1 MESMTD
7 CLLECSG
14 HLIKSSFD
22 FNLRDLLRWCKLVDA
37 KMGVGPMTGHASVVE
52 WTRFYGTMLLTN
64 RMRSV
69 DDRDW
74 VETVLSLRFK
84 DQAPCSESSFAIL
97 PEAIRYGSVELCKD
111 HLGKAMTNS
120 SLENATHGH
129 ILIPSVYRTQE
140 ILSQC
145 IELNWLGILVGP
157 SGCGRSACI
166 TNIATSMGKK
176 VVEIQLHQGTDISDL
191 LGGFEQV
198 DLEREGFNV
207 IMKIKT
213 FLQSLA
219 FHLVWN
225 GQSLKPL
232 QFLGNTL
239 FNSTLSPGELSS
251 VASQTIVD
259 SIESFRALIDGMDI
273 KPMESREC
281 LAIDLE
287 KLAATA
293 WEYLQRRNTERA
305 GKFEWIDGT
314 LTRCILDGSWVI
326 LRDANLCDPSIL
338 DRLNPLFEPDG
349 VMSLNECGSTTN
361 GPRVVVPH
369 KDFRMFIIYD
379 PTDGEISRAMRNRG
393 IEVFFSGIDQN
404 AFAADTVVA
413 DVSAII
419 AAKGLPTA
427 LSDQIARKWL
437 MSSDR
442 PNLQT
447 LTKQSKLMHALISRG
462 NSLDTALRLTFEDFD
477 GFELDRLLVFPDI
490 NAFLYPKIDQLYA
503 AGTMDK
509 FFADWE
515 FVLKMTRGMDSR
527 NPSDLSSSV
536 RSLVHN
542 KQTVFALMN
551 QSAYFASDSTPRSCQ
566 NMEMKESTV
575 NAVMTI
581 FLDEDRDKM
590 AMRCNF
596 FLDMTKHRIYPT
608 SGSEELGLELCSE
621 LQIIQDL
628 LQELVSNP
636 GTATALNRKDIR
648 IFLEKHRLKRLFEK
662 VSEINSPEEC
672 CNALE
677 LAIWSHKNP
686 FYAER
691 VPNKGTIQWI
701 WPTLEN
707 LYNLCIRNDSDAFY
721 DDLSLFRSQ
730 LLTEPAVFDT
740 ERLAHSW
747 HALFVSL
754 QQVQDELPPDIAK
767 LVQNL
772 CCALLGNEESARSAE
787 WFLKMLGRPLVALNL
802 ELHELLSHGIGVV
815 RGFRLCND
823 LLDSYDENCQK
834 YQGRLLVAT
843 EPDLRKEVLD
853 ALEIAF
859 AGSILDISSITRVAN
874 ILSHLENFDQ
884 SEKVKKRISKP
895 GSKCNADSLVGLQG
909 HANWVRL
916 ASLDDIIARRMEFDL
931 VFRLNWTGDRLNDK
945 QLAIV
950 EVIDSIVRAP
960 TRSVADA
967 LPYRA
972 ILNFDESQ
980 GSPHNDNR
988 MELERRM
995 AMMAWLQ
1002 MHRDLRLDLPEKTI
1016 AADRGPVVLHTCSGL
1031 LALCSVMD
1039 GADDISVSQIAYK
1052 SQQIYRCTSNLC
1064 RMSKH
1069 DLTVDVHLKEWRTA
1083 VDMLIVVATSF
1094 APKGR
1099 VGFPSVQDLVGPTG
1113 TIIPNRDALK
1123 ALHHEILSLSQAS
1136 LSNQSELLDHLEQS
1150 LNILLLDIASTL
1162 NTPRGADWIPFD
1174 FHLQYMWTE

>member
-1 MESMTD
+1 
-7 CLLECSG
+7 
-14 HLIKSSFD
+14 
-22 FNLRDLLRWCKLVDA
+22 
-37 KMGVGPMTGHASVVE
+37 
-52 WTRFYGTMLLTN
+52 
-64 RMRSV
+64 
-69 DDRDW
+69 
-74 VETVLSLRFK
+74 
-84 DQAPCSESSFAIL
+84 
-97 PEAIRYGSVELCKD
+97 
-111 HLGKAMTNS
+111 
-120 SLENATHGH
+120 
-129 ILIPSVYRTQE
+129 
-140 ILSQC
+140 
-145 IELNWLGILVGP
+145 
-157 SGCGRSACI
+157 
-166 TNIATSMGKK
+166 
-176 VVEIQLHQGTDISDL
+176 
-191 LGGFEQV
+191 
-198 DLEREGFNV
+198 
-207 IMKIKT
+207 
-213 FLQSLA
+213 
-219 FHLVWN
+219 
-225 GQSLKPL
+225 
-232 QFLGNTL
+232 
-239 FNSTLSPGELSS
+239 
-251 VASQTIVD
+251 
-259 SIESFRALIDGMDI
+259 
-273 KPMESREC
+273 
-281 LAIDLE
+281 
-287 KLAATA
+287 
-293 WEYLQRRNTERA
+293 
-305 GKFEWIDGT
+305 
-314 LTRCILDGSWVI
+314 
-326 LRDANLCDPSIL
+326 
-338 DRLNPLFEPDG
+338 
-349 VMSLNECGSTTN
+349 
-361 GPRVVVPH
+361 
-369 KDFRMFIIYD
+369 
-379 PTDGEISRAMRNRG
+379 
-393 IEVFFSGIDQN
+393 
-404 AFAADTVVA
+404 
-413 DVSAII
+413 
-419 AAKGLPTA
+419 
-427 LSDQIARKWL
+427 
-437 MSSDR
+437 
-442 PNLQT
+442 
-447 LTKQSKLMHALISRG
+447 
-462 NSLDTALRLTFEDFD
+462 
-477 GFELDRLLVFPDI
+477 
-490 NAFLYPKIDQLYA
+490 
-503 AGTMDK
+503 
-509 FFADWE
+509 
-515 FVLKMTRGMDSR
+515 
-527 NPSDLSSSV
+527 
-536 RSLVHN
+536 
-542 KQTVFALMN
+542 
-551 QSAYFASDSTPRSCQ
+551 
-566 NMEMKESTV
+566 
-575 NAVMTI
+575 
-581 FLDEDRDKM
+581 
-590 AMRCNF
+590 
-596 FLDMTKHRIYPT
+596 
-608 SGSEELGLELCSE
+608 
-621 LQIIQDL
+621 
-628 LQELVSNP
+628 
-636 GTATALNRKDIR
+636 
-648 IFLEKHRLKRLFEK
+648 
-662 VSEINSPEEC
+662 
-672 CNALE
+672 
-677 LAIWSHKNP
+677 
-686 FYAER
+686 
-691 VPNKGTIQWI
+691 
-701 WPTLEN
+701 
-707 LYNLCIRNDSDAFY
+707 
-721 DDLSLFRSQ
+721 
-730 LLTEPAVFDT
+730 
-740 ERLAHSW
+740 
-747 HALFVSL
+747 LFVSL